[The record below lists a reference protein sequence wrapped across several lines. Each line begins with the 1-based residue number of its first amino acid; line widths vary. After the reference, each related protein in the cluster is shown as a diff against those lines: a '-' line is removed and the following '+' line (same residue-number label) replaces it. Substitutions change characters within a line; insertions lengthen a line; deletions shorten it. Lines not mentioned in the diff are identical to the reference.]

1 LKIVLAPDSY
11 KGSLTAKEACSA
23 MEKGIRK
30 IFPQAVIVKVP
41 MADGGEGTLQS
52 LIDATNGHIFEHA
65 VLNPLGRPIKAK
77 YGIMGDG
84 DTAVIEMAEAS
95 GLNLIPK
102 EQQNPL
108 YTTTY
113 GVGELITAALNCGCR
128 KFIVGLGGS
137 GTNDGGAGMVQA
149 LGGRLLDAQGKELP
163 FGGGSL
169 SQLKRIDLSG
179 MDERLQWCT
188 FTLASDVD
196 NPLCG
201 PDGASRVYG
210 PQKGASP
217 KTVQQLDA
225 NLAHYA
231 DIINLHL
238 GIDVAVIHGGGAAG
252 GLGAGMIAF
261 LNASLRPGVELI
273 IEAVGLEEE
282 LKGADLVLT
291 GEGKCDFQTIRGK
304 TPYGVA
310 QIAQKWKVPVVI
322 IAGSV
327 GIGVEALY
335 AYGVQSVFSMVD
347 RPMSL
352 EQAIT
357 QAPELLM
364 NATERIMRLTSITE
378 IRS

>member
-1 LKIVLAPDSY
+1 MRIVLAPDSY
-11 KGSLTAKEACSA
+11 KGSLTAKEACNA

-30 IFPQAVIVKVP
+30 ILPQAVIVKVP

-52 LIDATNGHIFEHA
+52 LIDATNGHIFEHT
-65 VLNPLGRPIKAK
+65 VLDPLGKPVKAK
-77 YGIMGDG
+77 FGIMGDG

-113 GVGELITAALNCGCR
+113 GVGELITAALNSGCR

-149 LGGRLLDAQGKELP
+149 LGGRLLDVQGNELP

-169 SQLKRIDLSG
+169 SHLKRIDLSG
-179 MDERLQWCT
+179 MDERLQSCT
-188 FTLASDVD
+188 FTIASDVD

-201 PDGASRVYG
+201 PNGASEVYG

-217 KTVQQLDA
+217 SMVQLLDA

-231 DIINLHL
+231 NIINVHL
-238 GIDVAVIHGGGAAG
+238 GIDVAIILGGGAAG

-261 LNASLRPGVELI
+261 LNASLQPGVELI
-273 IEAVGLEEE
+273 IEAVGLAEE

-291 GEGKCDFQTIRGK
+291 GEGQCDFQTIRGK

-310 QIAQKWKVPVVI
+310 QTAQKWKVPVVI

-335 AYGVQSVFSMVD
+335 SCGVQSVFSMVD

-352 EQAIT
+352 EQAIA

-364 NATERIMRLTSITE
+364 NATERIIRLISTPN
-378 IRS
+378 